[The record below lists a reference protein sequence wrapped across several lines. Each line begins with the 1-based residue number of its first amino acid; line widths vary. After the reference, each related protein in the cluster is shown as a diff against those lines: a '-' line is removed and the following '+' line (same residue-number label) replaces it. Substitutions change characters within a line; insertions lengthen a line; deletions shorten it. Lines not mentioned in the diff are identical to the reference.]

1 MKKEDRRKL
10 EILMSKIFL
19 DIETMSELKETIK
32 IVEEEV
38 NKKVMFQ
45 SLYIKS
51 KEENAE
57 EEIRKDDKKWARL
70 KKR

>member
-10 EILMSKIFL
+10 EILMAKLFL
-19 DIETMSELKETIK
+19 DIETMRELKETIK

-51 KEENAE
+51 KEENDE
-57 EEIRKDDKKWARL
+57 KETRKDDKKWVRL
-70 KKR
+70 KK